1 MTGVGGGVPAPTV
14 PSSGLPF
21 PHPDSVSTRCVPP
34 AAFGENMEKED
45 GVEEGGVLPV
55 GAARVAEAWGL
66 FKAPQG
72 SVPGGGSRDLIAPL
86 PFAGVSA
93 ASGLAPVFIHSG

>member
-1 MTGVGGGVPAPTV
+1 MEPQPQQGLSLILTQSLPAV
-14 PSSGLPF
+14 LGYQLWL
-21 PHPDSVSTRCVPP
+21 P
-34 AAFGENMEKED
+34 AASCLWENMEEED
-45 GVEEGGVLPV
+45 GVEGGVLPV
-55 GAARVAEAWGL
+55 GAARVAEAWDL

-72 SVPGGGSRDLIAPL
+72 SIPGGGSRDLIAPL

>member
-1 MTGVGGGVPAPTV
+1 MESQPQQCPHQGCLSLILTQSLPAV
-14 PSSGLPF
+14 CHQLWL
-21 PHPDSVSTRCVPP
+21 P

-66 FKAPQG
+66 FKAAQG

-93 ASGLAPVFIHSG
+93 ASGLAPIFIHSG

>member
-1 MTGVGGGVPAPTV
+1 MTGVGGGAPAPT
-14 PSSGLPF
+14 GPF
-21 PHPDSVSTRCVPP
+21 PYLDSVSTCCVRLP
-34 AAFGENMEKED
+34 ALAASCLWDNMEEED
-45 GVEEGGVLPV
+45 GVEGGVLPV

-72 SVPGGGSRDLIAPL
+72 SIPGGGSRDLIAPL

-93 ASGLAPVFIHSG
+93 ASGLAPVFISSG

>member
-1 MTGVGGGVPAPTV
+1 MEPQPQQGLSLILTQSLSAVRLPA
-14 PSSGLPF
+14 L
-21 PHPDSVSTRCVPP
+21 
-34 AAFGENMEKED
+34 AASCLWDNMEEED
-45 GVEEGGVLPV
+45 GVEGGVLPV

-72 SVPGGGSRDLIAPL
+72 SIPGGGSRDLIAPL

>member
-1 MTGVGGGVPAPTV
+1 MLPA
-14 PSSGLPF
+14 L
-21 PHPDSVSTRCVPP
+21 
-34 AAFGENMEKED
+34 AASCLWENMEEED
-45 GVEEGGVLPV
+45 GLEGGVLPV

-66 FKAPQG
+66 FKATQG
-72 SVPGGGSRDLIAPL
+72 SIRRRQRDLIAPL

>member
-1 MTGVGGGVPAPTV
+1 MESQRQQRPHQGSFPPLDSGSTCCVLPA
-14 PSSGLPF
+14 L
-21 PHPDSVSTRCVPP
+21 
-34 AAFGENMEKED
+34 AASCLWENMEEED
-45 GVEEGGVLPV
+45 GLEGGVLPV
-55 GAARVAEAWGL
+55 GAARMAEAWGL

-72 SVPGGGSRDLIAPL
+72 SIPGGGSRDLNAPL